1 LEETK
6 LKEVLDSLSLKEK
19 IGQLI
24 QLSGEFFSTDD
35 KISTGPQ
42 KKLGISDEMIRL
54 TGSVLNVAG
63 AKKTRKIQEEYLKS
77 VGHQIP
83 LLFMGDIVYGYKT
96 TFPVPIGMS
105 STWNLDLIEKTYQT
119 IAEETSSAG
128 VHVTFAPMVD
138 LVRDP
143 RWGRVVESLGEDPYL
158 SSKFTE
164 AMVSGLQ
171 NDWNPLT
178 SIASCV
184 KHFAAYGA
192 SEGGRDYNTV
202 DMSERELRGN
212 YLPMYKAAVDAG
224 VEMVMTSFNTYDGVP
239 VTGNE
244 FLLKEIL
251 RNEWG
256 FDGVIISDYA
266 AIRELVD
273 HGLAENERVASKL
286 ALEAT
291 TDIDMKTNAYASQL
305 EPLVKDG
312 EISEALIDESVWRVL
327 KLKNDLG
334 LFEDPFRSADEERE
348 KDILLSDENR
358 KLARDVSS
366 ESITLLQN
374 NDNVLPLNEKEEK
387 ILLTG
392 PYADSK
398 SLIGFWAVHA
408 DSEDVVSLKE
418 GIESYTNPNNFQ
430 YTQGSDMNEDYS
442 FLMDFGATEDQIEK
456 IKISPDEKKEQ
467 LESAIRMGEKADTII
482 LALGEHTLQSGE
494 AGSRTDLT
502 LPKIQQDFLD
512 EMIKLEKKT
521 VLVVFGGRPLA
532 LTKEASKVDAILQAW
547 FPGTEGGN
555 ALADILFGMKNPS
568 GRLTMSFPN
577 NVGQIPLYYNH
588 YNTGRPL
595 NSETHTGRFVS
606 KYLDSPNTPLYPFG
620 FGLSY
625 SEIEY
630 SNLVLDSDTMNEK
643 TAINISVTVSNKSR
657 RKAKEV
663 VQLYV
668 QDEVGSVVR
677 PVKELK
683 GFKKVILNGNTS
695 KNIKFILSKDDLK
708 YYTKDMSYDVEP
720 GDFKIFVGPNS
731 RDVLE
736 ESFTLV

>member
-1 LEETK
+1 MEEIK
-6 LKEVLDSLSLKEK
+6 LKEILNDLSLKEK

-24 QLSGEFFSTDD
+24 QLSGEFFSSDD
-35 KISTGPQ
+35 EISTGPQ
-42 KKLGISDEMIRL
+42 KKLGISDEMIEL
-54 TGSVLNVAG
+54 TGSVLNVVG
-63 AKKTRKIQEEYLKS
+63 AKKTREIQEEYLKN
-77 VGHQIP
+77 VDHQIP

-105 STWNLDLIEKTYQT
+105 STWNLDLVEKTYQT

-158 SSKFTE
+158 TSKFTE
-164 AMVSGLQ
+164 VMVKGLQ

-192 SEGGRDYNTV
+192 SESGRDYNTV

-224 VEMVMTSFNTYDGVP
+224 VKMVMTSFNTYDGVP

-251 RNEWG
+251 RDEWG

-266 AIRELVD
+266 AVRELVD
-273 HGLAENERVASKL
+273 HGIAVDEKNASEL
-286 ALEAT
+286 ALKAT

-305 EPLVKDG
+305 QPLVKDG
-312 EISEALIDESVWRVL
+312 KISEELIDESVWRVL

-334 LFEDPFRSADEERE
+334 LFEDPFRSADEKRE
-348 KDILLSDENR
+348 KNTLLSDDNR
-358 KLARDVSS
+358 KIARDVSS

-374 NDNVLPLNEKEEK
+374 NQEVLPLNAKDEK

-392 PYADSK
+392 PYGDSK

-408 DSEDVVSLKE
+408 NKEDVVSLKE
-418 GIESYTNPNNFQ
+418 GIESYVDPNNFQ

-442 FLMDFGATEDQIEK
+442 FFMDFGVSDEQIEK
-456 IKISPDEKKEQ
+456 IKMSPDEKKKQ
-467 LESAIRMGEKADTII
+467 LKSAIEMGEKADTII

-494 AGSRTDLT
+494 AGSRTDLK

-512 EMIKLEKKT
+512 EMTKLGKKT
-521 VLVVFGGRPLA
+521 VLIVFSGRPLA
-532 LTKEASKVDAILQAW
+532 LTEEIDKVDAVIQAW

-555 ALADILFGMKNPS
+555 ALADILFGKTNPS
-568 GRLTMSFPN
+568 GRLTMSFPRT
-577 NVGQIPLYYNH
+577 VGQVPLYYNH

-620 FGLSY
+620 YGLSY
-625 SEIEY
+625 SEIKY
-630 SNLVLDSDTMNEK
+630 DNLELDRDT
-643 TAINISVTVSNKSR
+643 INGDESITISTTVSNTSK
-657 RKAKEV
+657 RKTKEV
-663 VQLYV
+663 VQLYI

-683 GFKKVILNGNTS
+683 GFKKITLDGNTKKRVEFRLN
-695 KNIKFILSKDDLK
+695 KNNLK

-720 GDFKIFVGPNS
+720 GEFKVFVGPNS

-736 ESFTLV
+736 ERFILV